1 MNSTPITIEIR
12 CEDAVHRIME
22 EMEAAGFWV
31 TRSFDLQSA
40 REALIQPDEC
50 ACPYHGTAE
59 CDCQYVIL
67 LVHSAEPQPYSVIVH
82 GHDRFTHV
90 SLVNSKSDPAFGKT
104 QHRIQEMLE
113 RLSFELD
120 SSVSQS

>member
-1 MNSTPITIEIR
+1 MNSTPITIEIP
-12 CEDAVHRIME
+12 CEDAVHRIIGA
-22 EMEAAGFWV
+22 MEAAGFRV

-40 REALIQPDEC
+40 REALIQPDAC

-67 LVHSAEPQPYSVIVH
+67 LVHSAAPQPYSVIVH

-104 QHRIQEMLE
+104 QHKIQEMLE
-113 RLSFELD
+113 SLSFELD
-120 SSVSQS
+120 SSVSHS